1 MALISQSVKNLK
13 GGISQQPDILRYPE
27 QGSVQVNGWSSET
40 EGLQK
45 RPPLVF
51 NKPLGD
57 SNVLGASPFIH
68 LINRD
73 EFEQYYVAFTGSGIK
88 VFDLE
93 GNAKTVTGNT
103 AYANTQ
109 NPREDLRCVT
119 VADYTFVVNRKTTVK
134 ANLNDKYN
142 GGTFRDKGD
151 ALINVRGSQYGRT
164 IKVVINGTERVHFT
178 LDDGAEPFHAQS
190 ISTDKVIKYIVEQL
204 QTGKVSAGEDSTGRF
219 GVYKY
224 VTTTPLPQSWSVVAG
239 DGYVHI
245 TAPAGEQIDSITTAD
260 GYGDQLV
267 WPVTHYVQSFSKLP
281 LTAPEGYM
289 VKIVG
294 SAESTGDQ
302 YYVQYSA
309 ERKVWSECPGWNIA
323 KGLQNSTMP
332 HALVRK
338 ADGNFEFKELSYSQR
353 KAGDDE
359 TNDWPSFVDNT
370 INDVFFFRNRLG
382 FLSGENII
390 LSRTAKYFNFFPASV
405 ATLSDDDPIDVAVSF
420 NRISILKYAVPFAE
434 ELLLWSD
441 EAQFVL
447 TAAGILSSKSVEL
460 NLVTQFDVQD
470 KARPYGIG
478 RSVYFA
484 SPRATFT
491 SINRYYAVQD
501 VSAVK
506 NAEDMTSHVP
516 NYIPN
521 GVFSIAGS
529 ATENFC
535 SVLTSGAPSRIY
547 IYKFLFIDEQVR
559 QQSWSHWEFGAN
571 VKVLAANSIGS
582 RMHLILQNQYNTFS
596 ATVSFTK
603 DTVDFEHEP
612 YRLYMD
618 VKKHYQIPA
627 GTYNDD
633 LYQTSIRLDTI
644 YGMNFGN
651 GRVTVVEEDGKIT
664 EIEAPVGGWKSDPT
678 IRLTGNLEGA
688 HIFIGFN
695 IPFRYEFSKFLIKK
709 TAEDGS
715 IATEDIGRLQLRRA
729 WINYEESGA
738 FTIQVEN
745 QSRVFS
751 YEMAGARL
759 GASNLRANRLNV
771 GTGQYKFPVVGNA
784 VNNTV
789 RLISDNTTP
798 LNIIG
803 CGWEGNYIRRSSGI

>member
-27 QGSVQVNGWSSET
+27 QGALQVNGWSSET

-51 NKPLGD
+51 SKHLGFAGYLGERPL
-57 SNVLGASPFIH
+57 VH

-73 EFEQYYVAFTGSGIK
+73 EYEQYYAVFTGSGIR
-88 VFDLE
+88 VFDLQ
-93 GNAKTVTGNT
+93 GNEKHVDYQSP
-103 AYANTQ
+103 YANCA
-109 NPREDLRCVT
+109 NPREDLRMIT
-119 VADYTFVVNRKTTVK
+119 VADYTFVVNRKVVVTESGEVS
-134 ANLNDKYN
+134 N
-142 GGTFRDKGD
+142 GGTFRDSGD
-151 ALINVRGSQYGRT
+151 ALINIRGGQYGRT
-164 IKVVINGTERVHFT
+164 LKININGATFAT
-178 LDDGAEPFHAQS
+178 YQIPDGREPEHVNNTDAQWLANEL
-190 ISTDKVIKYIVEQL
+190 TRQL
-204 QTGKVSAGEDSTGRF
+204 QTNLGPSGWTFAVGQGYIHIVAPANDSIRTL
-219 GVYKY
+219 
-224 VTTTPLPQSWSVVAG
+224 TTE
-239 DGYVHI
+239 DGY
-245 TAPAGEQIDSITTAD
+245 A
-260 GYGDQLV
+260 DQLIN
-267 WPVTHYVQSFSKLP
+267 PVTHYAQSFSKLP
-281 LTAPEGYM
+281 LNAPDGYM

-294 SAESTGDQ
+294 QAGSTGDQ
-302 YYVQYSA
+302 YYVRYDA
-309 ERKVWSECPGWNIA
+309 AKKVWSETVGWNVKLHMTHA
-323 KGLQNSTMP
+323 TMP
-332 HALVRK
+332 HALIRK
-338 ADGNFEFKELSYSQR
+338 ADGNFEFKQLSWEPR
-353 KAGDDE
+353 KSGDLD
-359 TNDWPSFVDNT
+359 TNPYPSFVGST

-390 LSRTAKYFNFFPASV
+390 LSRTSKYFNFFPASV
-405 ATLSDDDPIDVAVSF
+405 ASLSDDDPIDVAVSF
-420 NRISILKYAVPFAE
+420 NRVSILKYAVPFSE

-470 KARPYGIG
+470 KARPFGIG
-478 RSVYFA
+478 RNVYFA

-501 VSAVK
+501 VSSVK
-506 NAEDMTSHVP
+506 NAEDMTAHVP

-535 SVLTSGAPSRIY
+535 SVLTAGAPSRVY
-547 IYKFLFIDEQVR
+547 IYKFLYLNEEVR
-559 QQSWSHWEFGAN
+559 QQSWSHWEFGEN
-571 VKVLAANSIGS
+571 IKVLAANSIGS
-582 RMHLILQNQYNTFS
+582 KMFLILQNAHSVFM
-596 ATVSFTK
+596 ATVNFTK
-603 DTVDFEHEP
+603 DTIDMQHEP

-618 VKKHYQIPA
+618 AKVHYQIPA

-633 LYQTSIRLDTI
+633 TYTTTISLNNI
-644 YGMNFGN
+644 YGGTQFSLGQIS
-651 GRVTVVEEDGKIT
+651 VVEEDGRIT
-664 EIEAPVGGWKSDPT
+664 ELEPPSGNWQTDPYL
-678 IRLTGNLEGA
+678 RLTGNLEGR
-688 HIFIGFN
+688 HVFIGFN

-729 WINYEESGA
+729 WVNYEESGA

-745 QSRVFS
+745 QSRIFT

-759 GASNLRANRLNV
+759 GSDKLRVNRLNL
-771 GTGQYKFPVVGNA
+771 GTGQYKFPVNGNA
-784 VNNTV
+784 MYNTV
-789 RLISDNTTP
+789 RIVADNTTP

>member
-27 QGSVQVNGWSSET
+27 QGAVQVNAWSSET

-45 RPPLVF
+45 RPPMVFTKAIGNADYLGINPLV
-51 NKPLGD
+51 
-57 SNVLGASPFIH
+57 H

-73 EFEQYYVAFTGSGIK
+73 EYEQYYAVFTGIGIR
-88 VFDLE
+88 VFDLH
-93 GNAKTVTGNT
+93 GNEKHVDYQSS
-103 AYANTQ
+103 YANCS
-109 NPREDLRCVT
+109 NPREDLRMIT
-119 VADYTFVVNRKTTVK
+119 VADYTFVVNRKVVVTESTEIS
-134 ANLNDKYN
+134 NN
-142 GGTFRDKGD
+142 GQYRDNGD
-151 ALINVRGSQYGRT
+151 ALINVRGGQYGRT
-164 IKVVINGTERVHFT
+164 LKVNINGMTYATFKIP
-178 LDDGAEPFHAQS
+178 DGAGEGDHSADVQKTDAQFLANELA
-190 ISTDKVIKYIVEQL
+190 TQL
-204 QTGKVSAGEDSTGRF
+204 RTNLGPHGWTFNVGQGFIHIIAPANGAITSL
-219 GVYKY
+219 
-224 VTTTPLPQSWSVVAG
+224 TTE
-239 DGYVHI
+239 DGY
-245 TAPAGEQIDSITTAD
+245 A
-260 GYGDQLV
+260 DQLIS
-267 WPVTHYVQSFSKLP
+267 PVTHYAQSFSKLP
-281 LTAPEGYM
+281 INAPDGYM

-294 SAESTGDQ
+294 QAGSTGDQ
-302 YYVQYSA
+302 YYVKYDASK
-309 ERKVWSECPGWNIA
+309 KVWTETIGWNVKLHMTHA
-323 KGLQNSTMP
+323 TMP
-332 HALVRK
+332 HALIRK
-338 ADGNFEFKELSYSQR
+338 ADGNFEFKSLSWEPR
-353 KAGDDE
+353 KCGDLD
-359 TNDWPSFVDNT
+359 TNPYPSFVGGT

-390 LSRTAKYFNFFPASV
+390 LSRTSKYFNFFPASV

-420 NRISILKYAVPFAE
+420 NRVSILKYAVPFTE

-447 TAAGILSSKSVEL
+447 TSGGILSSKSVEL

-470 KARPYGIG
+470 KARPFGIG
-478 RSVYFA
+478 RNIYFA

-501 VSAVK
+501 VSSVK
-506 NAEDMTSHVP
+506 NAEDMTAHVP

-529 ATENFC
+529 STENFA
-535 SVLTSGAPSRIY
+535 SILTSGAPSRIY
-547 IYKFLFIDEQVR
+547 IYKFKYLDEQIK

-582 RMHLILQNQYNTFS
+582 KMYLILQNQYSTFM
-596 ATVSFTK
+596 AHVNFTK
-603 DTVDFEHEP
+603 DTIDMEHEP

-618 VKKHYQIPA
+618 CKLHYQIPA

-633 LYQTSIRLDTI
+633 TYETTINLNNI
-644 YGMNFGN
+644 YGAMFDQGN
-651 GRVTVVEEDGKIT
+651 VTVVEEDGKTT
-664 EIEAPVGGWKSDPT
+664 EFEPPAGGWQRDASL
-678 IRLTGNLEGA
+678 RLTGNLEGR
-688 HIFIGFN
+688 HVFIGFN

-715 IATEDIGRLQLRRA
+715 VATEDIGRLQLRRA
-729 WINYEESGA
+729 WVNYEESGA

-745 QSRVFS
+745 QSRLFT

-759 GASNLRANRLNV
+759 GSANLRASRLNV

-784 VNNTV
+784 QYNTV
-789 RLISDNTTP
+789 RIVSDNTTP

>member
-51 NKPLGD
+51 TKAIGANNILGNAPL
-57 SNVLGASPFIH
+57 IH
-68 LINRD
+68 MINRD

-88 VFDLE
+88 VYDLK
-93 GNAKTVTGNT
+93 GNEKSVSGST
-103 AYANTQ
+103 AYANSS
-109 NPREDLRCVT
+109 NPRDDIRCVT
-119 VADYTFVVNRKTTVK
+119 VADYTFVVNRKTVVK

-142 GGTFRDKGD
+142 GGSFRDNGD
-151 ALINVRGSQYGRT
+151 ALINVRGGQYGR
-164 IKVVINGTERVHFT
+164 VLEVNVNGTWVAKYEIPQGDKPEHVKNT
-178 LDDGAEPFHAQS
+178 DAQWLAEELAKQMRTKLSGWTINVGSGYIH
-190 ISTDKVIKYIVEQL
+190 VIAPANATINSL
-204 QTGKVSAGEDSTGRF
+204 
-219 GVYKY
+219 
-224 VTTTPLPQSWSVVAG
+224 TTK
-239 DGYVHI
+239 DGY
-245 TAPAGEQIDSITTAD
+245 A
-260 GYGDQLV
+260 DQLIS
-267 WPVTHYVQSFSKLP
+267 PVTHYAQSFSKLP
-281 LTAPEGYM
+281 LTAPDGYM

-294 SAESTGDQ
+294 AAGSTGDQ

-309 ERKVWSECPGWNIA
+309 ARKVWAECPGWNIA
-323 KGLQNSTMP
+323 KGLHPNTMP

-338 ADGNFEFKELSYSQR
+338 ADGNFEFKQLSWDPR
-353 KAGDDE
+353 KAGDDS
-359 TNDWPSFVDNT
+359 TNPWPSFVDGQ

-382 FLSGENII
+382 FLCGENIV
-390 LSRTAKYFNFFPASV
+390 LSRTSKYFNFFPASV
-405 ATLSDDDPIDVAVSF
+405 AALSDDDPIDVAVSF
-420 NRISILKYAVPFAE
+420 NRVSVLKYAVPFSE

-478 RSVYFA
+478 RNVYFA

-501 VSAVK
+501 VSSVK
-506 NAEDMTSHVP
+506 NAEDMTAHVP

-529 ATENFC
+529 STENFA
-535 SVLTSGAPSRIY
+535 SILTSGAPSKVF
-547 IYKFLFIDEQVR
+547 IYKFLYINEEIR
-559 QQSWSHWEFGAN
+559 QQSWSHWDFGSN
-571 VKVLAANSIGS
+571 VTVLAANSIGS
-582 RMHLILQNQYNTFS
+582 KMYLLMRNGLNTFL
-596 ATVSFTK
+596 ATVNFTK
-603 DTVDFEHEP
+603 DTIDMEHEP

-618 VKKHYQIPA
+618 MKKHYQIPNNV
-627 GTYNDD
+627 YNDD
-633 LYQTSIRLDTI
+633 TYQTTINLNTI
-644 YGMNFGN
+644 YGMSFSTGT
-651 GRVTVVEEDGKIT
+651 VSVVEEDGRIT
-664 EIEAPVGGWKSDPT
+664 EFEPPTGGWTKDPNL
-678 IRLTGNLEGA
+678 RLNGDRRNA
-688 HIFIGFN
+688 HVFIGFN
-695 IPFRYEFSKFLIKK
+695 IQFRYEFSKFLIKK

-715 IATEDIGRLQLRRA
+715 TATEDIGRLQLRRA
-729 WINYEESGA
+729 WVNYEESGA

-745 QSRVFS
+745 QSRVFT

-759 GASNLRANRLNV
+759 GSESLRVGRLNV
-771 GTGQYKFPVVGNA
+771 GTGQYRFPVVGNA
-784 VNNTV
+784 QYNIV
-789 RLISDNTTP
+789 RILSDNTCP